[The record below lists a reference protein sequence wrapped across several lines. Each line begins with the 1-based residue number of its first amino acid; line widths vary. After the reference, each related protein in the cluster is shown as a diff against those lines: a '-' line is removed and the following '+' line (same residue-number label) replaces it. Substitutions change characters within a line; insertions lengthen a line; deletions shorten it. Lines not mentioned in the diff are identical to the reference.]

1 MVNYHFS
8 GWFSGSVYFFI
19 YEFQFGV
26 FEYLLLSP
34 VREEKDGI
42 FTEDDLQMIQS
53 GVEVAFANSEW

>member
-1 MVNYHFS
+1 M
-8 GWFSGSVYFFI
+8 YFFI